1 MKNTNKDIKKTI
13 LDLDEE
19 KTSKKTKKATDTK
32 KEKLDKKE
40 TKPKK
45 ITTKIENEEK
55 NSKNSHSLI
64 TKKDITKYIVLEEVD
79 DEDETVT
86 ENSLIK
92 QGLIKQTEKYLKSL
106 GSENEVDMDDYF
118 DLTKNLNVDDETMDK
133 VMEYFKDCGYK
144 IRGENVDE
152 VEDVD
157 FDPNSINEDD
167 DLLDEDDDI
176 SEDSDSSETIAIL
189 NSIDAYDSD
198 FKTSDSVKLYMKDM
212 HDYALIDAK
221 KEKELA
227 VRIAH
232 GDQEA
237 RDELTTANLRLVVN
251 VAKHYV
257 NRGMALLDLIQEGNI
272 GLMKAVNKFDP
283 TKGFKFSTYAT
294 WWIRQSITRAIADQ
308 AKTIRVP
315 VHMVET
321 INKINRTK
329 KVLTQELGREPT
341 LEEISKRLEGK
352 YTPEKILEIL
362 NYAQDP
368 VSTDCP
374 IGKDDDT
381 QLMDFIQDKE
391 DVSPEEY
398 TKRQLNIE
406 NLNKIMQDLS
416 EREQRVLCL
425 RYGLVEDGRARTLE
439 EVGKEFG
446 VTRER
451 VRQIEAKAIKKL
463 RHKSRTKFLDCE
475 YYSK

>member
-1 MKNTNKDIKKTI
+1 MKNTKNEAKETI
-13 LDLDEE
+13 LATDEVKKE
-19 KTSKKTKKATDTK
+19 KKTKKVSEEKADNKEAKTK
-32 KEKLDKKE
+32 KAASKK
-40 TKPKK
+40 
-45 ITTKIENEEK
+45 
-55 NSKNSHSLI
+55 SDSSI
-64 TKKDITKYIVLEEVD
+64 TKKDITKYIVLEESD
-79 DEDETVT
+79 DEDETIT
-86 ENSLIK
+86 ENNLLK

-106 GSENEVDMDDYF
+106 GSDNEIDFDDYF
-118 DLTKNLNVDDETMDK
+118 DLTKNLSVDDETMDK
-133 VMEYFKDCGYK
+133 VMDYFRDCGYK
-144 IRGENVDE
+144 IKGENIDSE
-152 VEDVD
+152 EDID
-157 FDPNSINEDD
+157 FNPDAINDDD
-167 DLLDEDDDI
+167 DLLDEDDDDI
-176 SEDSDSSETIAIL
+176 SDDEISDGASNLT
-189 NSIDAYDSD
+189 NIDAYDSD
-198 FKTSDSVKLYMKDM
+198 FKTNDSVKLYMKDM

-227 VRIAH
+227 IRIAH

-329 KVLTQELGREPT
+329 KTLTQEFGREPT
-341 LEEISKRLEGK
+341 LDEISEKLEGK
-352 YTPEKILEIL
+352 FNPEKILEIL

-463 RHKSRTKFLDCE
+463 RHKSRTKYLDSE
-475 YYSK
+475 YYAK

>member
-1 MKNTNKDIKKTI
+1 MKNTTKEVNKTI
-13 LDLDEE
+13 SELDERE
-19 KTSKKTKKATDTK
+19 SAKKSKKATGSK
-32 KEKLDKKE
+32 KEKMDKKE
-40 TKPKK
+40 TKKENN
-45 ITTKIENEEK
+45 IENEEK
-55 NSKNSHSLI
+55 MSKKAQSSI
-64 TKKDITKYIVLEEVD
+64 TKQDITKYIVLEEVD
-79 DEDETVT
+79 DEDETIT
-86 ENSLIK
+86 ENNLIK

-118 DLTKNLNVDDETMDK
+118 DLTKNLNVDDETMYK

-157 FDPNSINEDD
+157 FDPNSISEDD

-176 SEDSDSSETIAIL
+176 SEEDEASDGKVIL
-189 NSIDAYDSD
+189 NNIDAYDSD

-257 NRGMALLDLIQEGNI
+257 NRGMPLLDLIQEGNI
-272 GLMKAVNKFDP
+272 GLMKAVYKFDP

-341 LEEISKRLEGK
+341 LEEISKRLDRK

-368 VSTDCP
+368 VSIDCP